1 MRARGRKCPARL
13 RGIGGGEVGLVARRG
28 RLVEGPVEG
37 RTVQAGG
44 ARTGAGGGVGLVVGQ
59 AAGLGAVGGAIIS
72 LLVAGE
78 AELQG
83 PILKRHC
90 VGGVCGGGC
99 VVWKTRSRLQAQ
111 RGLDGL
117 ME

>member
-1 MRARGRKCPARL
+1 MRGV
-13 RGIGGGEVGLVARRG
+13 GGGEVGLVARRG

-44 ARTGAGGGVGLVVGQ
+44 ARTGGGGRVGLVVGQ
-59 AAGLGAVGGAIIS
+59 AAGLGAVGSAIIS

-83 PILKRHC
+83 PILERHC
-90 VGGVCGGGC
+90 VGCVWVGGACGCCCC
-99 VVWKTRSRLQAQ
+99 VVWKTRSRVQAQ
-111 RGLDGL
+111 RRPDGR